1 MAPGPLDESG
11 QDSLQSER
19 DALAARCA
27 EAEEQVADLTARL
40 EAANARIAELE
51 GAAAESPM
59 SIFDGDGG
67 GSPGLA
73 RDGSDPRV
81 LSMILAATAV
91 VAGTVAVLAFVNDN
105 LDTTFGYAMVL
116 ATLGLAYAANRTR
129 LQASDITVSNGIVY
143 IKKGESSYRFDV
155 RNAGTGIDMV
165 GQPGDPSWHVYFH
178 RKGMDDFVVDGRMVN
193 AHEFVRQLREFRPE
207 L

>member
-1 MAPGPLDESG
+1 MAPGPVEPG
-11 QDSLQSER
+11 QESLQAER

-27 EAEEQVADLTARL
+27 AAEQQVADLTARL
-40 EAANARIAELE
+40 GAANARISDLE
-51 GAAAESPM
+51 AAVESPI
-59 SIFDGDGG
+59 SIFDGNDA

-81 LSMILAATAV
+81 LSVVLAATAV
-91 VAGTVAVLAFVNDN
+91 VAGCVALLAFINDN

-116 ATLGLAYAANRTR
+116 ATLGLLYAANRTR
-129 LQASDITVSNGIVY
+129 LRASEITVSDGVVY
-143 IKKGESSYRFDV
+143 IKQGESSYRFDV
-155 RNAGTGIDMV
+155 RNPGTGIDMV

-178 RKGMDDFVVDGRMVN
+178 RKGMDDLVVDDRMVD
-193 AHEFVRQLREFRPE
+193 AEEFVRRLREFRPE

>member
-1 MAPGPLDESG
+1 MAPGPLDRPG
-11 QDSLQSER
+11 QRSVEAER

-27 EAEEQVADLTARL
+27 DAEQQVRDLTARL

-51 GAAAESPM
+51 ASADSPI
-59 SIFDGDGG
+59 SIFDGDDA

-91 VAGTVAVLAFVNDN
+91 VAGCVALLAFINDN
-105 LDTTFGYAMVL
+105 LDTTFGYAMVV
-116 ATLGLAYAANRTR
+116 AALGLLYASHRTR
-129 LQASDITVSNGIVY
+129 LRTSEITVSDGVVHIRS
-143 IKKGESSYRFDV
+143 GDSSYRFDL
-155 RNAGTGIDMV
+155 RQPSTSIDMV

-178 RKGMDDFVVDGRMVN
+178 RSGMDDLVVDDGMVE
-193 AHEFVRQLREFRPE
+193 AGEFVRQLREYRPE